1 MIQKVLGY
9 QAFRKFG
16 YPKLLPMNITFGL
29 TMKCNSL
36 CKTCNIGLNFR
47 KNPSVADNELT
58 LEEYEKILKNIGEAG
73 KWFVL
78 SGGEP
83 FMKQD
88 IDKIAKLVNDY
99 CKPDVIVIPTN
110 GILRDLILKR
120 VENILE
126 WCKETPR
133 ITINLSI
140 DGIGDKHDYVRGVKG
155 NFERSMETYAGL
167 KKLKDKYKNLEIGV
181 HTVIS
186 KLNCKDFPEIYQ
198 YVEEKLKPDS
208 YITEIAEQR
217 IELDSIDL
225 PITPNF
231 EEYSQAINLL
241 IEGMEKKQLDIKQ
254 RFRLEYYRMVKAWLQ
269 RRTQIF
275 PCYAG
280 WASAQINAKG
290 EVWTCCV
297 RAESVGN
304 LRDNNYD
311 LSKLWFN
318 NKRLDRLRES
328 IKKKECECPLASAN
342 YSNMLFNPGAVARIS
357 MGAIKNINKLVYKN
371 EVIRN

>member
-1 MIQKVLGY
+1 
-9 QAFRKFG
+9 
-16 YPKLLPMNITFGL
+16 MNITFGL

-36 CKTCNIGLNFR
+36 CKTCNIGINFR
-47 KNPSVADNELT
+47 KNASVAENELK

-83 FMKQD
+83 FMKEE

-110 GILRDLILKR
+110 GILTEIILKR

-155 NFERSMETYAGL
+155 NFERSLKTFEGL
-167 KKLKDKYKNLEIGV
+167 KKLKEKYKNLEVGV

-198 YVEEKLKPDS
+198 YVEEKMKPDS

-217 IELDSIDL
+217 I
-225 PITPNF
+225 
-231 EEYSQAINLL
+231 
-241 IEGMEKKQLDIKQ
+241 K
-254 RFRLEYYRMVKAWLQ
+254 LEYYRMVKEWLQ
-269 RRTQIF
+269 KRTQVF

-304 LRDNNYD
+304 LRDNDYD
-311 LSKLWFN
+311 LSKLWFG
-318 NKRLDRLRES
+318 NKRLDRLRDS

-342 YSNMLFNPGAVARIS
+342 YSNIMFNPGAITRIAL
-357 MGAIKNINKLVYKN
+357 GAVKNINKMVYNK
-371 EVIRN
+371 EIIKR

>member
-47 KNPSVADNELT
+47 KNPGVADNELT
-58 LEEYEKILKNIGEAG
+58 LEEYEKILKNIRESGR
-73 KWFVL
+73 WFVL

-83 FMKQD
+83 FMKQE

-126 WCKETPR
+126 WCRETPR

-140 DGIGDKHDYVRGVKG
+140 DGIGDKHDYARGVKG
-155 NFERSMETYAGL
+155 NFERAMETYAGL
-167 KKLKDKYKNLEIGV
+167 KNLKEKYKNLEIGV

-186 KLNCKDFPEIYQ
+186 KLNCEDFPEIYQ

-231 EEYSQAINLL
+231 GEYSQAINLL
-241 IEGMEKKQLDIKQ
+241 IEGMENKKLDIKQ
-254 RFRLEYYRMVKAWLQ
+254 RFRLEYYKMVKAWLQ
-269 RRTQIF
+269 KRTQIF

-290 EVWTCCV
+290 EVWSCCV

-304 LRDNNYD
+304 LREYDYD
-311 LSKLWFN
+311 LRKVWFN
-318 NKRLDRLRES
+318 NKRLDRLRKS
-328 IKKKECECPLASAN
+328 IKNKECECPLASAN

-357 MGAIKNINKLVYKN
+357 LSAVKNINKLVYKN
-371 EVIRN
+371 EIIRN

>member
-1 MIQKVLGY
+1 MLKQALGY
-9 QAFRKFG
+9 RAFRTIG

-47 KNPSVADNELT
+47 KNPQVAANELT
-58 LEEYEKILKNIGEAG
+58 LDEYEKILKNIGHAG

-83 FMKQD
+83 FMKQE
-88 IDKIAKLVNDY
+88 IDKIAKLVNDN

-110 GILRDLILKR
+110 GLLRDLILKR

-126 WCKETPR
+126 WCKDTPR
-133 ITINLSI
+133 VTINLSI

-155 NFERSMETYAGL
+155 NFERSMETFAGL
-167 KKLKDKYKNLEIGV
+167 KALKEKYKNLEVGV
-181 HTVIS
+181 HTVVS
-186 KLNCKDFPEIYQ
+186 KLNCKDFPEIYE

-217 IELDSIDL
+217 VELDSMGL
-225 PITPNF
+225 PITPDY
-231 EEYSQAINLL
+231 EEYKKAIDLL
-241 IEGMEKKQLDIKQ
+241 INGMEKKSLDIKQ
-254 RFRLEYYRMVKAWLQ
+254 RFRLEYYRMVKEWLQ
-269 RRTQIF
+269 KRTQIF

-280 WASAQINAKG
+280 WASAQINARG
-290 EVWTCCV
+290 EVWSCCI

-304 LRDNNYD
+304 LREHDYD
-311 LSKLWFN
+311 LSKVWFN
-318 NKRLDRLRES
+318 NKRMDKLRES
-328 IKKKECECPLASAN
+328 IKKKECDCPLASAN
-342 YSNMLFNPGAVARIS
+342 YSNMLFNAGAAARI
-357 MGAIKNINKLVYKN
+357 GFGVVKNINKLVYKN
-371 EVIRN
+371 EVIKI